1 MGMEKRVRP
10 IALLLVENAGKYLV
24 IKGRDKIKEEDFY
37 RPIGGGIEF
46 GEGSKEALI
55 REVREEVGAEIKNIK
70 LLGVF
75 ENIFTYEG
83 VTGHEIAMVY
93 SAEFVDEKFYSADKL
108 KMLDSPRNEWC
119 YWIDKEVLVQANFYP
134 DGIKQ
139 YLTTEAK

>member
-10 IALLLVENAGKYLV
+10 IALLLVENTGKYLV